1 MLSVYIILSAHKL
14 LWIALPDVGKMSS
27 VMKNYRRHMALPIG
41 SEDVSRAEE
50 DPLGQLNKYYYNN
63 RDLKLLLDLLAANSG
78 AETSLCVLALFD
90 SGLGDKCRP
99 GDLKFT
105 KPHYHE
111 TLTETNIASETGCTE
126 RLDKTKVYDIGLTF
140 EDCPA
145 MTQIFSFMENAVF
158 LYTVEVLPATR
169 SFSVEAVEVIN
180 VLKYGID

>member
-1 MLSVYIILSAHKL
+1 MT
-14 LWIALPDVGKMSS
+14 
-27 VMKNYRRHMALPIG
+27 LPIR

-90 SGLGDKCRP
+90 NGLGDSCRP

-111 TLTETNIASETGCTE
+111 TETETNIANEIGVIE
-126 RLDKTKVYDIGLTF
+126 RIDKTKVYDIGLMF

-145 MTQIFSFMENAVF
+145 MTQIFSFIKHAVF
-158 LYTVEVLPATR
+158 LYTVEVLPSTR
-169 SFSVEAVEVIN
+169 SFSMEAVEVIN
-180 VLKYGID
+180 VL